1 MGYVG
6 LPAAVAFG
14 GQGRVIGFD
23 INEARIRA
31 LQQESDVNREIAAE
45 EIAGADIH
53 FTSDPTDVAQA
64 DFHIVAVPTPITDA
78 KHPDTS
84 MLLLASRILGG
95 VIKHGDIIVY
105 ESTVYPGATEDECV
119 PVLEQESGLTCG
131 KDFFVG
137 YSPERIN
144 PGDREHVFSNIRKV
158 VSGQDDE
165 TLDII
170 ASVYESVI
178 SAGVHRA
185 PSIKVAEAAK
195 VIENTQ
201 RDINIALMNE
211 LALIFNKLGIDTNDV
226 LAAARTKWN
235 FLPFT
240 PGLVGGHCIGIDP
253 YYLTYKATITG
264 HIPDLITSSRNI
276 NNGMGAYIAS
286 QVIRGLIKTGQAVNG
301 ARVTILGLT
310 FKENVA
316 DVRNTRVK
324 DVIDGLRQYDVNVQV
339 NDICAESEEVRSKL
353 GIELVESNDITPG
366 HAVVLCVP
374 HRHYVDAGWP
384 LVQSYL
390 QDGAGFV
397 YDVKG
402 VLPREEIPDGI
413 LLARL

>member
-14 GQGRVIGFD
+14 AQGRVIGFD
-23 INEARIRA
+23 ISDERIRE
-31 LQQESDVNREIAAE
+31 LKQGTDTNGEIAAE
-45 EIAGADIH
+45 DIAGADIH
-53 FTSDPTDVAQA
+53 FTSDPADLAQA

-78 KHPDTS
+78 KHPDTG
-84 MLLLASRILGG
+84 MLLLASRILGA
-95 VIKHGDIIVY
+95 VIKRGDIIVY
-105 ESTVYPGATEDECV
+105 ESTVYPGATEEECL
-119 PVLEQESGLTCG
+119 PVLEQESGLSCG
-131 KDFFVG
+131 RDFFIG

-158 VSGQDDE
+158 VSGQNDE
-165 TLDII
+165 VLDIV
-170 ASVYESVI
+170 ATVYESVI

-185 PSIKVAEAAK
+185 PSIRVAEAAK

-211 LALIFNKLGIDTNDV
+211 LALIFNKLDIDTNDV
-226 LAAARTKWN
+226 LAAAGTKWN

-286 QVIRGLIKTGQAVNG
+286 QVIRGLIKTGQTVNG
-301 ARVTILGLT
+301 STVSILGLT

-324 DVIDGLRQYDVNVQV
+324 DVIDGLRQYGVNVQV
-339 NDICAESEEVRSKL
+339 NDICADSSEVRKKI
-353 GIELVESNDITPG
+353 GIDLVDIADLIPG
-366 HAVVLCVP
+366 QAVVLCVP
-374 HRHYVDAGWP
+374 HRHYSESGWP
-384 LVQSYL
+384 LIQSCL
-390 QDGAGFV
+390 QNGSGFV

-402 VLPREEIPDGI
+402 VLPREQKPDGI